1 MRLSV
6 STKTEIP
13 LYEQLYTQIV
23 TQILAGT
30 QKADECLP
38 SIRMVA
44 RELEISVIPVKAAYD
59 KLEKEGY
66 IYTVPGK
73 GCFVA
78 PLCTKERQME
88 LAKEKMIET
97 LQYCRTLG
105 LSDEEIEQ
113 ILKTKD
119 DLVLPD

>member
-6 STKTEIP
+6 STRTEIP
-13 LYEQLYTQIV
+13 IYEQLYTQIV
-23 TQILAGT
+23 TQILSGE
-30 QKADECLP
+30 QKANECLP
-38 SIRMVA
+38 SIRTVA
-44 RELEISVIPVKAAYD
+44 HELEISVIPVKAAYE

-78 PLCTKERQME
+78 PLRTKEKQME
-88 LAKEKMIET
+88 LAKEKMFET

-105 LSDEEIEQ
+105 LSDEEIQ
-113 ILKTKD
+113 QMLSAKND
-119 DLVLPD
+119 VDLTD

>member
-6 STKTEIP
+6 STKAEIP

-30 QKADECLP
+30 QKANECLP
-38 SIRMVA
+38 SIRTVA

-66 IYTVPGK
+66 IYTIPGK

-78 PLCTKERQME
+78 PLATKEKQME
-88 LAKEKMIET
+88 LAKEKMQET
-97 LQYCRTLG
+97 LQFCRMLG
-105 LSDEEIEQ
+105 LSDEEIKQ
-113 ILKTKD
+113 ILSAKAD
-119 DLVLPD
+119 SELID